1 MLVIILVLQM
11 GWTVQDHRQ
20 LPVILNSPTYAGR
33 YGVIYSCDLCDLYLS
48 ALRVRYYNK
57 GAI

>member
-33 YGVIYSCDLCDLYLS
+33 YGVIYSCDLYLS
-48 ALRVRYYNK
+48 ALRVRYYHK